1 MNKTAKNNLKGFTL
15 IELLIVVV
23 LLGVLSSV
31 VMVSFSAS
39 QKRTRD
45 INRKSDL
52 SQFRSAL
59 ESYANKS
66 NGIYPLHAAVVA
78 ANTICAADLGLTL
91 ACPLD
96 PKNGTAPYGYK
107 YISDATGTKYLLY
120 AYLESPSPSTN
131 VYFGMC
137 STGITIS
144 QVALPTIA
152 SCP

>member
-1 MNKTAKNNLKGFTL
+1 MNNKGFTL

-23 LLGVLSSV
+23 LLGILSSV

-66 NGIYPLHAAVVA
+66 NGLYPVHHSTAVA
-78 ANTICAADLGLTL
+78 SDSICSADLGLTL
-91 ACPLD
+91 TCPLD

-120 AYLESPSPSTN
+120 AYLESPTPSAN

-137 STGITIS
+137 STGMTIS

>member
-1 MNKTAKNNLKGFTL
+1 MNKAAKKHSKGFTL

-66 NGIYPLHAAVVA
+66 NGLYPIHSTVVA
-78 ANTICAADLGLTL
+78 SDSICSADLGLTL
-91 ACPLD
+91 TCPLD

-107 YISDATGTKYLLY
+107 YVSDAAGTKYLLY
-120 AYLESPSPSTN
+120 AYLESPTPSTN

-137 STGITIS
+137 STGSTIA
-144 QVALPTIA
+144 QAALPTIA